1 MRVYFKTLGNRKLKD
16 GMRFFQGLKK
26 NVVRLK
32 CHWRIFFF
40 LILYINTL

>member
-32 CHWRIFFF
+32 CHRRIFF

>member
-16 GMRFFQGLKK
+16 GMWFFRGLKK

-32 CHWRIFFF
+32 CSGGGGFFF
-40 LILYINTL
+40 NIIY